1 MKNIFKSRFSLI
13 AICIIL
19 GILIGSF
26 VLCGCR
32 RNYGLIEGYTEG
44 ATAGATAG
52 AKAGATADSGGESS
66 TSEAVSGASGMASDI
81 KKDMSTKQILKDTGV
96 SDLNVTKTFQD
107 LGSNLESSGNA
118 FTKGIGTALKTFN
131 PTSGIVPKSSNE
143 DKDTDDDD
151 DDDDT
156 ATTPSPAPAAAATT
170 AVAKTEGFRMS
181 RPLEWGPIKENENDN
196 VNLSQW
202 VSNAM
207 KYSKGMG
214 NENKLDSYQYNS
226 GPQIP
231 LPEGQLFY
239 FKDTKF
245 NPSCC
250 PSTYTNSMGCACLS
264 KKQLQ
269 YLTMRGGNNT
279 IPNNKTSYFNEF

>member
-13 AICIIL
+13 TICIIL

-44 ATAGATAG
+44 AATAG
-52 AKAGATADSGGESS
+52 TEGESS
-66 TSEAVSGASGMASDI
+66 TSEVANEAKALAGDV
-81 KKDMSTKQILKDTGV
+81 KKDMSTEKILKDTGV

-118 FTKGIGTALKTFN
+118 FTKGLGTALKTFN
-131 PTSGIVPKSSNE
+131 PTSGIVPTPYK
-143 DKDTDDDD
+143 DKEKDKEKDDDE
-151 DDDDT
+151 
-156 ATTPSPAPAAAATT
+156 PAPTPAATT
-170 AVAKTEGFRMS
+170 TVTKTEGFRMS
-181 RPLEWGPIKENENDN
+181 RPLEWGPIKENDNDN

>member
-13 AICIIL
+13 TICIIL

-44 ATAGATAG
+44 ATAETEGA
-52 AKAGATADSGGESS
+52 SS
-66 TSEAVSGASGMASDI
+66 TSELTNEAKALAGDV
-81 KKDMSTKQILKDTGV
+81 KNDMSVKNILKDTGV
-96 SDLNVTKTFQD
+96 SDLNVTKTFQG

-118 FTKGIGTALKTFN
+118 FTKGLGTALKSWN
-131 PTSGIVPKSSNE
+131 PASGIVPKSSNE
-143 DKDTDDDD
+143 VKVEDDDED
-151 DDDDT
+151 EDEDT
-156 ATTPSPAPAAAATT
+156 APAPAAAAAATT
-170 AVAKTEGFRMS
+170 KVTKTEGFRMS

>member
-13 AICIIL
+13 TICIVL

-44 ATAGATAG
+44 ATADTGV
-52 AKAGATADSGGESS
+52 KSS
-66 TSEAVSGASGMASDI
+66 TSEVTSEAKGLASDI
-81 KKDMSTKQILKDTGV
+81 NKDVSAQNILKDTGV
-96 SDLNVTKTFQD
+96 SELNVTKSLQD
-107 LGSNLESSGNA
+107 LGSNLENTGNA

-131 PTSGIVPKSSNE
+131 PASGIIPKSSNE
-143 DKDTDDDD
+143 NDKDDDD

-156 ATTPSPAPAAAATT
+156 APSPSPATASTT
-170 AVAKTEGFRMS
+170 AAKKEGFSMS

-202 VSNAM
+202 VSSAM

-250 PSTYTNSMGCACLS
+250 PSTYTNSTGCACMS

-269 YLTMRGGNNT
+269 YLTMRGGNNS

>member
-13 AICIIL
+13 TICIIL

-32 RNYGLIEGYTEG
+32 RNYGLIEGNTEG
-44 ATAGATAG
+44 ATTNSVEGDSQALAGNLNT
-52 AKAGATADSGGESS
+52 
-66 TSEAVSGASGMASDI
+66 
-81 KKDMSTKQILKDTGV
+81 DMSTDELLKKTGA
-96 SDLNVTKTFQD
+96 SDLNVTKSLQD
-107 LGSNLESSGNA
+107 LGSNLEGSGNA
-118 FTKGIGTALKTFN
+118 FTKSIGQALKSIN
-131 PTSGIVPKSSNE
+131 PTSGIVPTSDKNDNE
-143 DKDTDDDD
+143 EDDDE
-151 DDDDT
+151 
-156 ATTPSPAPAAAATT
+156 TPPAPAATT
-170 AVAKTEGFRMS
+170 VPKKEGFTMS
-181 RPLEWGPIKENENDN
+181 RPLELGSLKENESDN

-202 VSNAM
+202 VSSAI
-207 KYSKGMG
+207 KYAKGMG
-214 NENKLDSYQYNS
+214 NDDKLNSFQYNS

-231 LPEGQLFY
+231 LPEGQLFF

-250 PSTYTNSMGCACLS
+250 PSTYTSSMGCACLS

-279 IPNNKTSYFNEF
+279 IPDNKTSYFNEF